1 MASFSENFGKTAKDY
16 IASIPKSVLN
26 LTSDLLE
33 NSDFISRTIGTNKS
47 YEDIMFI
54 IQSMGREPISLL
66 GKDYIFIYDHVR
78 RNYLQ
83 GTQIENR
90 NYGIPKFTFYKEK
103 PTIRFANPDSDP
115 LNLLDKWMPEVR
127 LETTSRSNILYSY
140 AESDDEKTQNKQI
153 GSREDENLGVNF
165 GRVYSFSNRLTSKD
179 LLRKTNEDFQHG
191 KYRTLIAR
199 FHTNSEDSK
208 SRDNAAQTAVS
219 GQYGMSHGRNL
230 LKINRTDENGY
241 DNPYCR
247 VWTYHHQYDRMT
259 KAIRPFIEDTDSQ
272 EALESMEQVGDYDT
286 VGFRTSDVVSS
297 AIVGRAIDGGIAVN
311 NNTLNSSINSS
322 TAISSTNI
330 IGGSKKLDKYGVLNY
345 KTGFVNIAPT
355 AKILD
360 YFHGK
365 EDDAEKKAVS
375 IKRCMF
381 SIENLAWKNNGS
393 LTNEYN
399 ATLSPEQRGP
409 LGGRI
414 MWFPPYD
421 ISFNEESRV
430 EWNGNQFIGRGE
442 KIYTYTN
449 TERTGNLSFTLLIDH
464 PSILDYW
471 TGHARNGMKNQGVSL
486 IPGNGGGVDT
496 KDNQENTLLRFFA
509 GCEVLSAKPQ
519 EYWKRKAEVKEEEL
533 PQAVPTQ
540 QVTTPPA
547 VTETPSKSRVI
558 CCCVYYPNNYS
569 GVDDDAEDAVNYLMN
584 GIGTGYLVNMET
596 GLPTTF
602 SPLDDI
608 ELSITLDPS
617 DVFQASVKAN
627 TPCSGKNNCIEAC
640 DENGIIDTA
649 NTSNIADLKLGY
661 EVYPQERGIS
671 IVTKALSS
679 DTAANKA
686 FACLG
691 AGVKAR
697 YITDASGTIRYAI
710 KMEHATTHKVTY
722 WPLAKINGPSK
733 KQSWYYRVDK
743 AYEKNKLSKLES
755 YIDEKSFGLN
765 GVNFGRAR
773 NEKRFELPEDSD
785 DFTLISFSDLY
796 IALRSKNSLD
806 NVKVDPINE
815 NKIEELKKVF
825 SSDDNGYTLTDIHF
839 KGHASYQGYSKSNN
853 TLSKN
858 RAETIKK
865 WLSKKGVEIPSGEG
879 KGKVEI
885 LTQAKGATADTGSNS
900 TEPVKLWRSC
910 SVYICYD
917 VKDTKPAA
925 TSQQSNDNHINI
937 TIPSSANTKSIIPP
951 GNYSVSIF
959 GGKKIN
965 LNVANQEDD
974 QRALM
979 QRILSRNN
987 GFIFDNI
994 LNNLEEE
1001 EPRIK
1006 KKPKIGGYEYDTATT
1021 ETRVVNRYDNE
1032 GEFFELLDK
1041 TSPFMHNLIT
1051 DKIKYFDPAY
1061 HSISPEGFNAR
1072 LTFLHQ
1078 CTRQGSTAENANFE
1092 TSSAYNLAFG
1102 RPPVCVL
1109 RLGDFFYTKII
1120 INSLSIQYENPTWD
1134 LNPEGIGVMP
1144 MFAKINIS
1152 FAFIGGSDLA
1162 GPIARLQNAVSFN
1175 YYANTSIYDNRADR
1189 VEYNPNNSGEEI
1201 KLHTIDFINEAA
1213 STSTELNNT
1222 ATPAATSEPLRLEK
1236 VNGVS
1241 IAKRSSTPTLRDP
1254 QIRPVTTTNQ
1264 QQSNDSGQQGGGNGQ
1279 QQQTNNNL
1287 NEENQALV
1295 NSWKEAHP
1303 QSMTKKEFE
1312 DIMSG
1317 LYNEALAGNIS
1328 SITLL
1333 ESILIENGP
1342 HELLDNPSEYAN
1354 IFVNKETCTN
1364 ADINYIKEQY
1374 MLLYGEYGSDKIGSV
1389 YINGNNYLLDI
1400 QSLSQFTN

>member
-33 NSDFISRTIGTNKS
+33 NSDFISRAIGTNKS
-47 YEDIMFI
+47 YEDIMFM

-83 GTQIENR
+83 GTQVENR

-127 LETTSRSNILYSY
+127 LETTSRSNMLYSY

-208 SRDNAAQTAVS
+208 SKDNATQTAVS
-219 GQYGMSHGRNL
+219 SQYGMSHGRNL

-297 AIVGRAIDGGIAVN
+297 AIVGRAIDGGTAVN
-311 NNTLNSSINSS
+311 NDTLDSSINSS

-381 SIENLAWKNNGS
+381 SIENLAWKNNGP

-471 TGHARNGMKNQGVSL
+471 NGHERNGMKNQGVSL

-519 EYWKRKAEVKEEEL
+519 EYWKRKAEVKEEEP

-547 VTETPSKSRVI
+547 VTETPPKSRVI

-569 GVDDDAEDAVNYLMN
+569 GVDDDAEEAVDYLMN

-608 ELSITLDPS
+608 ELSKTLGSS
-617 DVFQASVKAN
+617 DIVQAGIKAN
-627 TPCSGKNNCIEAC
+627 TPCSRTNNCIEAC
-640 DENGIIDTA
+640 DENGIIDTDKISGI
-649 NTSNIADLKLGY
+649 TDLKLGY
-661 EVYPQERGIS
+661 EVYPQDRGIS
-671 IVTKALSS
+671 IVTKPLSS

-691 AGVKAR
+691 TGVKAR
-697 YITDASGTIRYAI
+697 YITDESGTIRYAI
-710 KMEHATTHKVTY
+710 VFKDLKTHETSY

-733 KQSWYYRVDK
+733 RRSWYYRVDN
-743 AYEKNKLSKLES
+743 AYKNDKLTNLES

-765 GVNFGRAR
+765 GVNFGKAR
-773 NEKRFELPEDSD
+773 TEKRFELPEDSD

-796 IALRSKNSLD
+796 IALRSNNSLD
-806 NVKVDPINE
+806 NVKVDPINK

-839 KGHASYQGYSKSNN
+839 KGHASYQGYVKSNN

-865 WLSKKGVEIPSGEG
+865 WLGKKGVEIPSGEG

-910 SVYICYD
+910 AVYICYD
-917 VKDTKPAA
+917 VKDTKLVA
-925 TSQQSNDNHINI
+925 TSQPSNENRIN
-937 TIPSSANTKSIIPP
+937 TSIPNNSNSK
-951 GNYSVSIF
+951 SVSS
-959 GGKKIN
+959 
-965 LNVANQEDD
+965 LDD
-974 QRALM
+974 LM
-979 QRILSRNN
+979 QNN
-987 GFIFDNI
+987 GFASYDASEDDVFETNI
-994 LNNLEEE
+994 NNNV
-1001 EPRIK
+1001 
-1006 KKPKIGGYEYDTATT
+1006 T
-1021 ETRVVNRYDNE
+1021 ETIEKKIVNRYDNE

-1120 INSLSIQYENPTWD
+1120 INSLSIQYESPTWD

-1144 MFAKINIS
+1144 MFAKINIT

-1201 KLHTIDFINEAA
+1201 KLRTIDFINEAA

-1254 QIRPVTTTNQ
+1254 QIRPVTTTTNQ
-1264 QQSNDSGQQGGGNGQ
+1264 QQSNDSGQQQGGDSGQ
-1279 QQQTNNNL
+1279 QQGGDNGNL
-1287 NEENQALV
+1287 SEENQALV

-1312 DIMSG
+1312 NFMSG
-1317 LYNEALAGNIS
+1317 LYNEALAGDIS
-1328 SITLL
+1328 SITIL

-1342 HELLDNPSEYAN
+1342 HELPDNPSEYAN

-1374 MLLYGEYGSDKIGSV
+1374 MLLYGGYGSDRIGSV